1 MKKGAPKRHRTDRD
15 NKLRRMRDD
24 KTNIKVKMGKDYPL
38 ANIDRCIEL
47 NIRMTRPNYTIME
60 NGVIADVEY
69 KENGQYI
76 LLNSAGRRLGVIRN
90 SLELYCLHNEDLAD
104 IMNLVTSEDHPHY
117 QILDIFKQRAA
128 AVIQER
134 NRATI
139 KQQRRMKRE

>member
-1 MKKGAPKRHRTDRD
+1 
-15 NKLRRMRDD
+15 MRDD
-24 KTNIKVKMGKDYPL
+24 ETNIKNEMGKDYPL

-47 NIRMTRPNYTIME
+47 NIRMSRPSYSIME

-69 KENGQYI
+69 KENGQYV

-90 SLELYCLHNEDLAD
+90 CLELYCLHNEDLED
-104 IMNLVTSEDHPHY
+104 IVNLSISENHPYY

-134 NRATI
+134 GRAAI
-139 KQQRRMKRE
+139 KQQRRMNR